1 MTGPTTLKELMQ
13 AGDFTM
19 GEARRLTSLVFDGM
33 TVLDQNIVPYE
44 VTMPLF
50 DTLADHV
57 QQFLVKAML
66 DAGTVNI
73 LDAVDPNHSN
83 ADYISLDGDP
93 EEGSMYGIV
102 RGDLDPFVSEKED
115 DFGK

>member
-13 AGDFTM
+13 AGDLTV
-19 GEARRLTSLVFDGM
+19 GEVRRLASLVFDGI
-33 TVLDQNIVPYE
+33 TILDQNVVPYKI
-44 VTMPLF
+44 TMPLF
-50 DTLADHV
+50 ETFAGHI
-57 QQFLVKAML
+57 QQFIIKAVL

-83 ADYISLDGDP
+83 ADSVLADGDP